1 MFEGK
6 GIPLN
11 KKGVNSETDS
21 FIDCSVIIATND
33 KIKFWNDDYQAMIDE
48 KEYFLGK
55 ELDRLETL
63 KRSYRGPQNVNTL
76 RQL

>member
-33 KIKFWNDDYQAMIDE
+33 KIKFWNDDYQTMIDE
-48 KEYFLGK
+48 KEHFLTM
-55 ELDRLETL
+55 EL
-63 KRSYRGPQNVNTL
+63 KRLQTLRSSYRSPRDVNTPL
-76 RQL
+76 QL